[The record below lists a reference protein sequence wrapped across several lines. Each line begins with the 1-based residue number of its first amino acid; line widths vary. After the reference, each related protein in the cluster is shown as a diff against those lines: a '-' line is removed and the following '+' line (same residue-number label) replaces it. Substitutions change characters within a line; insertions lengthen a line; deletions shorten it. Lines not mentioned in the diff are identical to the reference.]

1 MIDSDE
7 RDYRTYTGNSS
18 YFSQYDRYQ
27 ERYRRSPR
35 ESDKRIVDLLRAELG
50 ASQTAPSILDI
61 GCSTGN
67 LLALLRREF
76 PQAKLAGCDL
86 STSSVEVCRED
97 PELKGIE
104 IQVADALTLSGAARY
119 DAVCLNAM
127 AFYFGDEEFAQL
139 LSTAWNLLRND
150 GYLIAFDWFTPF
162 RHQQIQ
168 VTEKSLGHPD
178 GVTYHIRSTDLTQSM
193 LRNAGFG
200 AADFHPFELPIDL
213 PFPGTDG
220 EVVSYTHRTDDGD
233 RLCFRGVLFQPW
245 FHMLARKVSGA
256 AP

>member
-1 MIDSDE
+1 MTNPDE
-7 RDYRTYTGNSS
+7 RDYRSYTGNSA
-18 YFSQYDRYQ
+18 YFSEYDRYQ

-35 ESDKRIVDLLRAELG
+35 ESDKRIVDLLRAGLG
-50 ASQTAPSILDI
+50 ASQTEPTILDI

-67 LLALLRREF
+67 LLAFLRREF

-86 STSSVEVCRED
+86 SVSSVEACRND
-97 PELKGIE
+97 PDLDGIE
-104 IQVADALTLSGAARY
+104 IQVADALTLTGPARY

-127 AFYFGDEEFAQL
+127 AFYFGDAEFEQL
-139 LSTAWNLLRND
+139 LSTAWSLLRD
-150 GYLIAFDWFTPF
+150 GGCLVAFDWFTPF

-168 VTEKSLGHPD
+168 VIEKSLGHPD
-178 GVTYHIRSTDLTQSM
+178 GVSYHIRSTDLVEQM
-193 LRNAGFG
+193 LQKTGFSG
-200 AADFHPFELPIDL
+200 GDFHPFELPIDL

-220 EVVSYTHRTDDGD
+220 EVVSYTHRTEAGE

-245 FHMLARKVSGA
+245 FHVLARKVSGA